1 MNTKEAVQ
9 AMLDGKKVR
18 ESHWAKDSF
27 IYFDEEKLIDNN
39 GYGFTNLNMRFSND
53 WEIYGEPI
61 KHPVTV
67 TFEKWIAKQ
76 DGGYIVV
83 EGHKQKLRI
92 IYGESLYR
100 LIDTYEVEL

>member
-1 MNTKEAVQ
+1 VNGFQ
-9 AMLDGKKVR
+9 
-18 ESHWAKDSF
+18 DS
-27 IYFDEEKLIDNN
+27 KLIHMNPLMFQESDE
-39 GYGFTNLNMRFSND
+39 
-53 WEIYGEPI
+53 WELYEEPKI
-61 KHPVTV
+61 KL